1 MRSGGGGAPAP
12 LGRPGTGDATTHHQV
27 EEAPARHRAVDRPA
41 DRRGTRT
48 RSHRRAR
55 SDRNDPARPRR
66 TALRRT
72 AFGAAGLLCLVL
84 GVSVALSS
92 RQTPVVRI
100 EASAHQPDGIT
111 PTAPRQPA
119 GAGTG
124 TTGTDAAVTTATGAP
139 RPFAASPPT
148 RLLVPAA
155 GVDAPV
161 TGLGLNADGT
171 VEVPAADRAQEVGWY
186 RNGPTPGE
194 AGPAVLIG
202 HYDTVHG
209 PAVFRGLPKLQPGD
223 RIQVR
228 RADGSTVDFRVRAL
242 LQAAKDRFP
251 TEAVYGD
258 TAAPELRLI
267 TCGGRIGADGHWT
280 DNIIVQADLAAPTG

>member
-1 MRSGGGGAPAP
+1 MTSRHRG
-12 LGRPGTGDATTHHQV
+12 
-27 EEAPARHRAVDRPA
+27 EEAPARHRAEVTIA
-41 DRRGTRT
+41 HRGTRAG
-48 RSHRRAR
+48 SHRRAR
-55 SDRNDPARPRR
+55 SARHDPAGPRR

-72 AFGAAGLLCLVL
+72 AFGAAGLLCLLL
-84 GVSVALSS
+84 GASVALSS

-100 EASAHQPDGIT
+100 EASAHQPGGIAPT
-111 PTAPRQPA
+111 DPQRPTEAGPATGQAGTAGTAPA
-119 GAGTG
+119 
-124 TTGTDAAVTTATGAP
+124 GAP

-148 RLLVPAA
+148 RLRVPAA

-194 AGPAVLIG
+194 TGPAVLIG
-202 HYDTVHG
+202 HYDTAHG

-223 RIQVR
+223 RIQVV
-228 RADGSTVDFRVRAL
+228 RADGSTVDFKVRSL

-251 TEAVYGD
+251 TGAVYGD

-280 DNIIVQADLAAPTG
+280 DNIIVLADLATPTG